1 MELFQRIEKSKQTVA
16 IGFDMEADNI
26 GDFKNGNISIIQ
38 IKLMDEPAY
47 IIDIHGSQIDLKCT
61 KFNEVMKS
69 TNIETVGFIFGFKY
83 VK

>member
-26 GDFKNGNISIIQ
+26 GDFKNGKISIIQ

-47 IIDIHGSQIDLKCT
+47 IIDIHGSQIDLKST
-61 KFNEVMKS
+61 RFNEVMKS
-69 TNIETVGFIFGFKY
+69 TNIETVGFIFGFKN
-83 VK
+83 VN